1 MTMLI
6 GSYSLVAAVLVAA
19 VTLLVSLAAVRL
31 GSEGTRR
38 AARGGIYLL
47 TGLFGL
53 ASAALMWA
61 TVSSDFR
68 LEYVVHYTEQALPL
82 GYKMAAF
89 WAGQQGS
96 LLLWALMLAV
106 MSVVFALQHRKSD
119 KPEAL
124 VAMGLLAVVLGFF
137 AALMLGVDEANPFLP
152 MKGSVPLDGRGMN
165 PMLQD
170 PGMIVHPPLLF
181 LGYAGFTLPFA
192 LLIGSLFTGKVNEW
206 IERSRAWVV
215 LSWMLLGAGILWGS
229 EWAYVELGWGGY
241 WGWDPVENA
250 SLLPWLTGT
259 ALMHSIIVQRHRGM
273 FKRWS
278 AILAAVTF
286 LLCIFAAYIT
296 RSGIVQSVH
305 SFGESP
311 IGTVIWVFLI
321 LMTLLTLGL
330 LAWRWMAMK
339 ADRPLDD
346 IVSRESAFLMVN
358 VLFVLMTLV
367 TMWGTV
373 LGPVVIKAFAN
384 ESRTYDQGF
393 YNQYVL
399 PLAVLMMAAMGIAP
413 LLGYGKQVMGKVV
426 RGLILPGALAA
437 VAMGTLLTLGLNSL
451 WALSTAAVCSLVIG
465 GIVTDVVRTLWTR
478 QGNTGESV
486 IGATVRM
493 LDANHRRYG
502 GYIVHIGMVMLV
514 AGVAGSS
521 LYGTEKA
528 VQMKPGDSVTVGRY
542 HLKLESVKEVT
553 GPNYVAAEAAVMVTL
568 PSGEKEEMKVQKRGY
583 NKWPQPT
590 SEVAIRSNW
599 REDLFVTLAGV
610 EADWRTLS
618 LQVKVNPLVCWLWI
632 GGLVMAV
639 GGVFCLVPR
648 LLPQSAAAVVAL
660 EPVATGK
667 PKRKIKVAVEAVS

>member
-1 MTMLI
+1 MTILI
-6 GSYSLVAAVLVAA
+6 GSYSLVAAVLVAV

-31 GSEGTRR
+31 GSEKARR
-38 AARGGIYLL
+38 AAHVGIYVLA
-47 TGLFGL
+47 GLFGVS
-53 ASAALMWA
+53 SAALLTA

-68 LEYVVHYTEQALPL
+68 LEYVASYTEQALPL

-96 LLLWALMLAV
+96 LLLWGLMLAV

-119 KPEAL
+119 KSEPL
-124 VAMGLLAVVLGFF
+124 VAIGVLAVVLGFF
-137 AALMLGVDEANPFLP
+137 AALMLFVKDADPFQPANPV
-152 MKGSVPLDGRGMN
+152 MSDGKGMN

-170 PGMIVHPPLLF
+170 PGMIIHPPLLF

-215 LSWMLLGAGILWGS
+215 MSWMLLGAGILWGS

-259 ALMHSIIVQRHRGM
+259 ALMHSIIVHRQRGM

-278 AILAAVTF
+278 AMLAAVTF

-321 LMTLLTLGL
+321 LMTLLTVGL
-330 LAWRWMAMK
+330 LAWRWMALK
-339 ADRPLDD
+339 PERTIDE
-346 IVSRESAFLMVN
+346 IVSRESAFLVGN
-358 VLFVLMTLV
+358 VLFVLMMVV

-373 LGPVVIKAFAN
+373 LGPVVIKAIRN
-384 ESRTYDQGF
+384 ESRTFNQGF
-393 YNQYVL
+393 YNAYVL
-399 PLAVLMMAAMGIAP
+399 PLAILMMAAMGLAP
-413 LLGYGKQVMGKVV
+413 LLGFGRQISGRIV
-426 RGLILPGALAA
+426 RGLMLPAVLA
-437 VAMGTLLTLGLNSL
+437 VSVIVTLLALGIYSL
-451 WALSTAAVCSLVIG
+451 WAWSTAAVCSLVIG
-465 GIVTDVVRTLWTR
+465 GIITDVVRMVWTR
-478 QGNTGESV
+478 QQNAGETALA
-486 IGATVRM
+486 ATLRV

-502 GYIVHIGMVMLV
+502 GYIVHAGMALVV
-514 AGVAGSS
+514 AGIAGSS
-521 LYGTEKA
+521 LYNTDKA
-528 VQMKPGDSVTVGRY
+528 VQMVPGDTATVGRY
-542 HLKLESVKEVT
+542 HLKLESVNQVR
-553 GPNYVAAEAAVMVTL
+553 GPNYEAAEATLTVTP
-568 PSGEKEEMKVQKRGY
+568 PSGEKEEMRVQKRRY
-583 NKWPQPT
+583 DKWPQPT

-610 EADWRTLS
+610 EEDWRTLS

-632 GGLVMAV
+632 GGMVMAV

-648 LLPQSAAAVVAL
+648 FLPQAAAVPVEQAVAS
-660 EPVATGK
+660 GK
-667 PKRKIKVAVEAVS
+667 PARRMKVVMEAAN